1 MFDYLYKFNSLDDS
15 LKLAVSSPEAIYDI
29 EALEAKYGVSLASI
43 IMRVMTKDISL
54 ETLSL
59 TLSSELKLNQTD
71 SEKLTKELETNIL
84 IKASGY
90 LGLKIEEKPK
100 EEIKKPKVLPE
111 SIFDLKE
118 EEPKMVDKLSWARDI
133 TNSLNIVFSDEELK
147 TKFIALLDKY
157 IRGIKDKV
165 LVRQILGKSILEN
178 GFALSDKVI
187 NDIFST
193 VEKKQ
198 NEQYQAL
205 KEKLN
210 PEKNILRKIERLSQG
225 NINKAEDFSL
235 VEAPE
240 EIELI
245 EAPEEIELLEEPI
258 FEGEV
263 DSKLK
268 NEASDKL
275 IQALLAKPKVIE
287 PKVVKPEIIK
297 PEPKIEK
304 IVVEEKPAEIKIVE
318 EPKKKEVKS
327 SWSVLPSGKVKMD
340 EIKRVKTM
348 GPVDE
353 LKYMDLTN
361 FHRLAED
368 PIEAFEKIAQK
379 LKVLENI
386 DYGKML
392 EGVKAWRQN
401 PINKLYLN
409 IFAQAGNE
417 GKSVSQII
425 AERKAAGKEYLS
437 QEEIN
442 GLLKF
447 NKKIS
452 F

>member
-1 MFDYLYKFNSLDDS
+1 MFDYLYKFNSLDNS

-54 ETLSL
+54 AALPL
-59 TLSSELKLNQTD
+59 TLSSELQLNQGD
-71 SEKLTKELETNIL
+71 SEKLAKELENKIFV
-84 IKASGY
+84 KAAVH
-90 LGLKIEEKPK
+90 LGLKVEEKPK
-100 EEIKKPKVLPE
+100 EEIKKPALPE

-118 EEPKMVDKLSWARDI
+118 EEPKMIDKLSWARDI
-133 TNSLNIVFSDEELK
+133 TNGLNLSFSDDELK
-147 TKFIALLDKY
+147 TKFISLLDKY

-178 GFALSDKVI
+178 GFAFSDKII

-198 NEQYQAL
+198 NEQFQTL
-205 KEKLN
+205 KEKVN
-210 PEKNILRKIERLSQG
+210 PDKNILRKIERLSHG
-225 NINKAEDFSL
+225 NVNKEEDFSL

-240 EIELI
+240 EVELI
-245 EAPEEIELLEEPI
+245 EAPEEIELLEEPL

-263 DSKLK
+263 DSNLK

-275 IQALLAKPKVIE
+275 IQALLTKPKVVKPEI
-287 PKVVKPEIIK
+287 VKPEIIK

-304 IVVEEKPAEIKIVE
+304 VLVKEKPAEIKIVE
-318 EPKKKEVKS
+318 EPKRKEVKS

-340 EIKRVKTM
+340 DIKRVKTM

-353 LKYMDLTN
+353 LKYMDLAN
-361 FHRLAED
+361 FRRLAED
-368 PIEAFEKIAQK
+368 PSESFEKIGQK

-392 EGVKAWRQN
+392 EGIKAWRQN

-425 AERKAAGKEYLS
+425 KERKDAGKEYLS

-442 GLLKF
+442 SLLKF

>member
-43 IMRVMTKDISL
+43 IMRVMTKDVSL
-54 ETLSL
+54 EILPL
-59 TLSSELKLNQTD
+59 TLSSELQLNQGD
-71 SEKLTKELETNIL
+71 SEKLAKELETKIF

-90 LGLKIEEKPK
+90 LGLKVEE
-100 EEIKKPKVLPE
+100 EVKKQVTLPE

-133 TNSLNIVFSDEELK
+133 TNSLNIAFSDEELK

-225 NINKAEDFSL
+225 NINKVEDFSL
-235 VEAPE
+235 IEAPE
-240 EIELI
+240 EVELI

-287 PKVVKPEIIK
+287 PKIVKPEIIK

-304 IVVEEKPAEIKIVE
+304 IVVKEKPAEIKIVE

>member
-54 ETLSL
+54 EILPL
-59 TLSSELKLNQTD
+59 TLSSELQLNQSD
-71 SEKLTKELETNIL
+71 SEKLAKELETKIF

-90 LGLKIEEKPK
+90 LGLKVEE
-100 EEIKKPKVLPE
+100 EVKKPVALPE

-198 NEQYQAL
+198 NEQYRAL

-225 NINKAEDFSL
+225 NINKVEDFSL
-235 VEAPE
+235 IEAPE
-240 EIELI
+240 EVELI

-287 PKVVKPEIIK
+287 PKIVKPEIIK

-304 IVVEEKPAEIKIVE
+304 VVVEEKPAEIKIVE

-368 PIEAFEKIAQK
+368 PSEAFEKIGQK